1 MNVTQVLEST
11 LSPDAA
17 ARSHAEQQLAHA
29 AEVDFAQYLVTLG
42 QELANED
49 SASHIRT
56 AAGIALKNAFT
67 YRDLAKLQEVQTK
80 WLQQITPE
88 IKAQVKEL
96 GLKTLNSKD
105 GRAGQSAAQFIV
117 SIAAIELPRNE
128 WPELMNI
135 LVQNVASGSD
145 QLKQASL
152 VTIGF
157 ICESQDA
164 ELRES
169 LAAHSNAILTAVVQ
183 GARREEQNMD
193 IRFAAIKALSD
204 SVDFVRSNMENE
216 GERNYIMQVVCEA
229 TQADDLRVQAGA
241 FGCLNRI
248 MGAYYDKMRFYMEK
262 ALFGLSIMGMKSEE
276 EDVAKLAIEFWC
288 TVCEEE
294 YAIEDD
300 NAAAQ
305 AEGLPEVRP
314 FFGFARVACREVV
327 PVLLQA
333 MCRQDEDATDDE
345 YNVSRAAYQ
354 ALQLYAQCVQG
365 DVIQPVLT
373 FVEENIRNEDW
384 RHRDAAVAA
393 FGAIMDGPDPK
404 VLEPLIKQALPVLV
418 GMMQD
423 SSIQVRDSV
432 AYALGRVC
440 DFCSETLDPDVHL
453 QPLITCL
460 FNGLASSPKIASSC
474 CWALMNVADRF
485 AGDIGAQTNPLSK
498 HFEDSVKSLLA
509 LTERQDADN
518 QLRTAG
524 YEVLNSFVTNAAND
538 SLPLVGNLSDVMLQR
553 LEHTIPM
560 QQQVVSVEDR
570 ITLEEMQT
578 SITSV
583 VLAVVQRLETEIKP
597 QADRIMQVLLQILA
611 TVPPKSSVPD
621 VVFATIGAIAGALED
636 DFIKYMDNF
645 APFLY
650 KALENQ
656 EEPGLCSMAIGLV
669 SDISRALNERVQ
681 PYCDGFMNALL
692 TILRSST
699 NVLKPAILETFGDIA
714 QAIGTQ
720 FDTYLNVVAQ
730 VLHQASVV
738 TASNDVTPE
747 MQEYIVSLRE
757 GIMDAWGG
765 ILLSYK
771 GKPQVSQLHPFVDH
785 IFQLLHTISQ
795 DFNRSEGLMRA
806 TMGVIGDLADAFPNG
821 EFAAYFRNDWVTSL
835 VRETRTNREFGSRT
849 IDTARWTREQVK
861 RQITMST
868 AAAMAC
874 SFPRPRP

>member
-17 ARSHAEQQLAHA
+17 TRSHAEQQLAHA

-485 AGDIGAQTNPLSK
+485 AGDYGAQTNPLSK

-597 QADRIMQVLLQILA
+597 QADRIMQVKLQILA

-868 AAAMAC
+868 AAAMA
-874 SFPRPRP
+874 